1 MHHWRAD
8 FYWSSMKGK
17 LCCKS
22 GLWKASW
29 SLIVMQLSAYR
40 APILFSW
47 LVNLEWY
54 AHLDKQSIV
63 SFCPFNIIYILWIIG
78 EWNLLNHAIDS
89 HYCMHKCFRHV
100 NRHIYLFD
108 FRRFPDSQRLRGWA
122 VVNQE
127 QSWFQKTSIAQKL
140 DIKRQSQARLVY
152 IIQCIYPSHKQEP
165 SLADLFPPDIVF
177 LIVDVNLGRK
187 KHM

>member
-1 MHHWRAD
+1 MISED
-8 FYWSSMKGK
+8 FQIHNGS
-17 LCCKS
+17 
-22 GLWKASW
+22 
-29 SLIVMQLSAYR
+29 
-40 APILFSW
+40 
-47 LVNLEWY
+47 E
-54 AHLDKQSIV
+54 
-63 SFCPFNIIYILWIIG
+63 
-78 EWNLLNHAIDS
+78 
-89 HYCMHKCFRHV
+89 
-100 NRHIYLFD
+100 
-108 FRRFPDSQRLRGWA
+108 